1 MMKILIADDDKLS
14 RRILQTT
21 LQKAGYDVVAAE
33 DGNSAGRILS
43 EADGPRLALLD
54 WMMPGMDGLDVIRA
68 VRSQTNM
75 PYVHMILLTSRQS
88 KEDIIAGLESGA
100 DDYLTKPFDPQEL
113 RARLRTGERILRLED
128 NLVEAREEMRFK
140 ATHDPLTCLWN
151 RGMILDILQREVSR
165 ARREGEKGGVTIVL
179 GDVDHFKKVNDTY
192 GHATG
197 DEVLRE
203 VAYRLNDSVRNYD
216 AVSRYGGEEFLIVLS
231 GCRTQL
237 GAKRAES
244 IRSAIHERPIATTT
258 GALSISMSL
267 GVAGTED
274 WQELNAEPLIHEADV
289 ALYRAKHLG
298 RNRTVIARPSG
309 LEEFQ
314 TVSRTEDPARAN
326 EGSLRA
332 M

>member
-1 MMKILIADDDKLS
+1 MRKILIADDDKLS

-21 LQKAGYDVVAAE
+21 LQKAGYEVLAAE
-33 DGNSAGRILS
+33 DGVSAGKILS
-43 EADGPRLALLD
+43 EAEGPRLALLD

-100 DDYLTKPFDPQEL
+100 DDYLTKPFDAEEL

-140 ATHDPLTCLWN
+140 ATHDALTCLWN

-165 ARREGEKGGVTIVL
+165 ARRDGEKGGVTIVL

-197 DEVLRE
+197 DDVLRE
-203 VAYRLNDSVRNYD
+203 VAARLSDSVRSYD
-216 AVSRYGGEEFLIVLS
+216 AVSRYGGEEFLIVLN

-237 GAKRAES
+237 GVKRAES
-244 IRSAIHERPIATTT
+244 IRHAIEKRPVESDAV
-258 GALSISMSL
+258 SVPISMSL

-274 WQELNAEPLIHEADV
+274 WQELNAEQLIHEADV

-298 RNRTVIARPSG
+298 RNRSVVAKPSG
-309 LEEFQ
+309 LEE
-314 TVSRTEDPARAN
+314 VHAISRTEDTVRT
-326 EGSLRA
+326 S
-332 M
+332 

>member
-1 MMKILIADDDKLS
+1 MMTSCRGESFK
-14 RRILQTT
+14 RRCRRR
-21 LQKAGYDVVAAE
+21 GYEVVAAE
-33 DGNSAGRILS
+33 DGVSAGLS
-43 EADGPRLALLD
+43 EADGRRLALLD

-100 DDYLTKPFDPQEL
+100 DDYLTKPFDPEEL

-128 NLVEAREEMRFK
+128 NLVEAREDMRFK

-151 RGMILDILQREVSR
+151 RAMILDILQREVSR
-165 ARREGEKGGVTIVL
+165 ARRDGEKGGVTIVL

-203 VAYRLNDSVRNYD
+203 VAYRLNGSVRSYD
-216 AVSRYGGEEFLIVLS
+216 AVSRYGGEEFLIVLN

-244 IRSAIHERPIATTT
+244 IRQAIQARPVESAA
-258 GALSISMSL
+258 GAVPVSMSL
-267 GVAGTED
+267 GVAGSED
-274 WQELNAEPLIHEADV
+274 WQELNAEQLIHEADL

-298 RNRTVIARPSG
+298 RNRSVIARPSG
-309 LEEFQ
+309 LEEVQ
-314 TVSRTEDPARAN
+314 TVDRVEDPVRAT
-326 EGSLRA
+326 
-332 M
+332 